1 MSTVVSFL
9 KLISDK
15 REAFPCLVPYLA
27 MVLSRV
33 VIMILPVHVFSFT
46 DCSEAKPLNY
56 KLLFTVDD
64 ADGINP

>member
-15 REAFPCLVPYLA
+15 REAFPCLGPYLA

-33 VIMILPVHVFSFT
+33 VIMILFSFS

-64 ADGINP
+64 ADGINT